1 MEHYLRK
8 KEDEMAVISVQNQ
21 AEVAQIEHEIL
32 GQESNE
38 GKASNDEISKVS
50 KSLPSLKHYVVPS
63 PKKINEVESKD
74 SPCTEVKPGIIKEYV
89 FQDFKGNIYSDSFMD
104 RQAVSYQYSPLCTIS
119 KSLPVKNQGSHEAHS
134 NSLTLGSA
142 QTPGAKGNESNML
155 AFSTPQQGY
164 YISQSKY
171 SFQTSA
177 TPISLSAEPPLHKH
191 LSSPGYLSVSQPKPL
206 AFPCVKSNTAA
217 LPTTSVTWS
226 S

>member
-1 MEHYLRK
+1 
-8 KEDEMAVISVQNQ
+8 MAVISVQNQ

-89 FQDFKGNIYSDSFMD
+89 FQDFKGNIYSDSSMD

-119 KSLPVKNQGSHEAHS
+119 KSLPVKNQGFHEAHS

-164 YISQSKY
+164 YIPQSKY